1 MSPAMAVRDS
11 LATQRRILDAARRE
25 FAAKGIAGARV
36 DAIAARANTNKRM
49 LYYYFR
55 SKEELF
61 REVLRERLVRGPSQP
76 APEHVPYAE
85 RLRKRVAVPAA
96 WREYTRLLMWEALEL
111 RGRRG
116 RILAEQE
123 RRRVYEELRQMVR
136 DAQQAGELPSDL
148 DVDQMVLSEL
158 ALIIIPMAFPQLV
171 RLITGMAPESPAFIA
186 RREEH
191 LRQLGTHLG
200 AARTPSA

>member
-1 MSPAMAVRDS
+1 
-11 LATQRRILDAARRE
+11 
-25 FAAKGIAGARV
+25 
-36 DAIAARANTNKRM
+36 M

-61 REVLRERLVRGPSQP
+61 REVLRERLVRGPAQP
-76 APEHVPYAE
+76 TPEHVPYAE
-85 RLRKRVAVPAA
+85 RLRQRVAVPAA

-111 RGRRG
+111 RARRG

-123 RRRVYEELRQMVR
+123 RRAVYDQLRQMVR
-136 DAQQAGELPSDL
+136 DAQRAGELPSDL

-158 ALIIIPMAFPQLV
+158 ALIITPIAFPQLV

-191 LRQLGTHLG
+191 LRQLGAHLG
-200 AARTPSA
+200 TARTPSG